1 MSKPYI
7 LPVNTEAETHRAKRM
22 KKNRLTKVV
31 KELQHKI
38 RMANDRLQKSLKNG
52 NSRHFLAIRG
62 QRDRN
67 ISILQIYAA
76 VLATKLGQQ
85 PRSQLIT
92 ESDDAYLAQ

>member
-7 LPVNTEAETHRAKRM
+7 LAVNTKTETHRAKRM

-38 RMANDRLQKSLKNG
+38 RMDNDRVRKSMNHG
-52 NSRHFLAIRG
+52 NSNQFLKIRG

-67 ISILQIYAA
+67 VNLLQIYSA
-76 VLATKLGQQ
+76 VLAVKLGQQ

-92 ESDDAYLAQ
+92 AADDARLA